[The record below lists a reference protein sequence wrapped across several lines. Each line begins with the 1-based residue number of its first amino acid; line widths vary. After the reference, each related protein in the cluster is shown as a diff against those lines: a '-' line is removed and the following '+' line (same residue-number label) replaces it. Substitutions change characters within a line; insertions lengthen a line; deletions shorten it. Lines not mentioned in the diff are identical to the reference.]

1 MKNGDHIGVGEIGG
15 KRVGLYCRIDHV
27 AADHLEL
34 WVINGAWELH
44 LYHDGRYKVFTP
56 FRIEERT
63 GLAVIFT
70 DPIPKDVIGDYGRA
84 ICYMDEQLQRSW
96 LRRKLTAA
104 RIRLSMRFL
113 RLSSAIDAGWTT
125 FRKTYRGEIIGGM
138 DTTDDIAF

>member
-1 MKNGDHIGVGEIGG
+1 MKHGDHIGVSRRGD
-15 KRVGLYCRIDHV
+15 KTVGLYCYV
-27 AADHLEL
+27 EYVCADHLEL

-44 LYHDGRYKVFTP
+44 LYHDGTYKVFAP
-56 FRIEERT
+56 YGVECGSGAAVVFT
-63 GLAVIFT
+63 G
-70 DPIPKDVIGDYGRA
+70 PIPKDVIGDYGRA